1 MTFLVLLLGFIRIIR
16 LYGQFSKFIFIFG
29 GYINSDIYNS
39 YWCCFLILGI
49 LLLKNILTFNIPG
62 ALISLLVIF
71 VFCYAVLVFWDLP
84 SEISNK
90 YNNNKSIIE
99 SSDTTEDGRTIT
111 VDLEEYENLPVETE

>member
-1 MTFLVLLLGFIRIIR
+1 M
-16 LYGQFSKFIFIFG
+16 
-29 GYINSDIYNS
+29 
-39 YWCCFLILGI
+39 ILGI
-49 LLLKNILTFNIPG
+49 LLLKNIKTFNIPG

-71 VFCYAVLVFWDLP
+71 VFCCAVLVFWDLP

-99 SSDTTEDGRTIT
+99 SSDTTEDGRNIT